1 MVTDDHDLD
10 VERRLSAVE
19 TKIDTLAAR
28 DMEILST
35 LKELERSHV
44 ALAGKIDRY
53 QVGAKAIIAV
63 GTVAGSI
70 AWFLWSSL
78 GQWLIRHR

>member
-28 DMEILST
+28 DSEILKT
-35 LKELERSHV
+35 LKELQQSHI

-53 QVGAKAIIAV
+53 QVGAKVVIAV
-63 GTVAGSI
+63 GTVVGSI
-70 AWFLWSSL
+70 AWFLWSSF